1 MSKNTERSLDE
12 LQKLPKSLHGRVPA
26 IRVIAMPADTNPAGD
41 VFGGWL
47 LSHMD
52 LAGSS
57 HAYKY
62 LDIRIVTVGIEA
74 MSFHKPVFVG
84 DQVSFYTSIERIGN
98 TSITMKI
105 ESWASRRSGGETQK
119 VTEGLFT
126 YVTMGKDRK
135 TVPIPQDKR

>member
-12 LQKLPKSLHGRVPA
+12 LQKLPKHLHGCTPA
-26 IRVIAMPADTNPAGD
+26 IRVIAMPADTNSAGD

-52 LAGSS
+52 LAGAS
-57 HAYKY
+57 HAFKF

-74 MSFHKPVFVG
+74 MTFHKPVYVG
-84 DQVSFYTSIERIGN
+84 DQVSFYTTIERIGN

-105 ESWASRRSGGETQK
+105 ESWASRRSGGETEK

-135 TVPIPQDKR
+135 PVPIPQDKK